1 MSMAHTP
8 SSEIVR
14 VMIVDD
20 HEIVRRGIAEI
31 IDRADGLDVVAEA
44 GSRAEAVRRAELVR
58 PDVILVD
65 LQLPDG
71 TGIELMQELRESV
84 PQALPIVLTSF
95 DDDDALAEALA
106 AGARAYLLKTV
117 HGAEISDVVRAV
129 ASGRVLLDERTVTR
143 RRADHDDPTA
153 DLTNAERK
161 VLDLIGDGLSNRE
174 IGERL
179 GVAEKTVKNHIT
191 SLLAK
196 MGLQRRTQ
204 VAAWVAGQRASGW
217 RNG

>member
-1 MSMAHTP
+1 MPRPAET
-8 SSEIVR
+8 VR

-58 PDVILVD
+58 PDVVLVD

-71 TGIELMQELRESV
+71 TGIELMRELRESV
-84 PQALPIVLTSF
+84 PSALPIVLTSF
-95 DDDDALAEALA
+95 DDDEALAEALDV
-106 AGARAYLLKTV
+106 GARAYLLKTV
-117 HGAEISDVVRAV
+117 HGAEI
-129 ASGRVLLDERTVTR
+129 
-143 RRADHDDPTA
+143 
-153 DLTNAERK
+153 
-161 VLDLIGDGLSNRE
+161 GDGLSNRE
-174 IGERL
+174 IGDRL

-217 RNG
+217 RRG